1 MILYSFYKNIAL
13 VISLFLFNFYN
24 GYSGTTLFE
33 SFVMA
38 GWNFFLALPIIAIG
52 IYDTDVGGA
61 VLFVVFAAVSLP
73 FPPPPPQPPPPPP
86 PHRCPV
92 TPCCLPSL
100 ASHPSTLCALRL
112 CPLSLWAGVY

>member
-1 MILYSFYKNIAL
+1 MVPVLTAGLTVFTFFYCVLTGIGCLHFLRTACAHMCGPQVILYSFYKNIAL

-52 IYDTDVGGA
+52 IYDTDVS
-61 VLFVVFAAVSLP
+61 VPLCSSL
-73 FPPPPPQPPPPPP
+73 
-86 PHRCPV
+86 
-92 TPCCLPSL
+92 
-100 ASHPSTLCALRL
+100 
-112 CPLSLWAGVY
+112 

>member
-1 MILYSFYKNIAL
+1 MCGPQVILYSFYKNIAL

-52 IYDTDVGGA
+52 IYDTDVS
-61 VLFVVFAAVSLP
+61 VPLCSSL
-73 FPPPPPQPPPPPP
+73 
-86 PHRCPV
+86 
-92 TPCCLPSL
+92 
-100 ASHPSTLCALRL
+100 
-112 CPLSLWAGVY
+112 